1 MSRYSMNE
9 TLVEAIIRLKTEF
22 MKRNEGGSHI
32 QEIMPTLPELLSI
45 DEHELEMLHKFA
57 ESNSIYSNS
66 YEMNVL
72 DTVCKVYQGD
82 VNNYWL
88 DSIKH
93 DTSYAPF
100 YPIWIL
106 SAYALAL
113 ESKNLGVKQIIDIG
127 SGDGRIAYCAKVA
140 GLESYGIEIDENLV
154 SLENKISSNTGVD
167 FQPIMADATQ
177 FDYASLELSQPIFFI
192 SGLPEIG
199 EMLANSV
206 ISRIKSIPDLEISP
220 VFVFTGSHAMR
231 KNSRDKSKWGW
242 GQVIDHFKLDVVK
255 TITLPTYWTL
265 DQPIDTPFIFTLS
278 LIHI

>member
-1 MSRYSMNE
+1 MNE
-9 TLVEAIIRLKTEF
+9 TLVEAIVTLKTEF

-32 QEIMPTLPELLSI
+32 QEIMPTLPESLSI

-57 ESNSIYSNS
+57 ESNSIYSDS
-66 YEMNVL
+66 YEMNIL

-93 DTSYAPF
+93 DTSYTPF

-106 SAYALAL
+106 SAYALVL

-127 SGDGRIAYCAKVA
+127 SGDGRIAYCAKIV

-167 FQPIMADATQ
+167 FQPMIADATQ
-177 FDYASLELSQPIFFI
+177 FDYASLELSKPIFFI
-192 SGLPEIG
+192 SGLPEVG
-199 EMLANSV
+199 EMLANNV
-206 ISRIKSIPDLEISP
+206 IPRITSMQNLKTNP
-220 VFVFTGSHAMR
+220 VFVFTGSHIMR
-231 KNSRDKSKWGW
+231 KDSRDKSKWGW
-242 GQVIDHFKLDVVK
+242 GKVMERYNLEVIK
-255 TITLPTYWTL
+255 TVTLPTYWTV
-265 DQPIDTPFIFTLS
+265 DQPVDTPFIFTRTM
-278 LIHI
+278 I

>member
-1 MSRYSMNE
+1 MNE
-9 TLVEAIIRLKTEF
+9 ALVKAIVTLKAEF

-32 QEIMPTLPELLSI
+32 QEIIPILPESLSI
-45 DEHELEMLHKFA
+45 GKHELEMLHKFA
-57 ESNSIYSNS
+57 ESNSIYSSS

-106 SAYALAL
+106 SAYALVL
-113 ESKNLGVKQIIDIG
+113 ESKNLGAKQIIDIG
-127 SGDGRIAYCAKVA
+127 SGDGRIAYCAKVT
-140 GLESYGIEIDENLV
+140 GLQSYGIEIDENLV
-154 SLENKISSNTGVD
+154 SLEKKIVLSTKID
-167 FQPIMADATQ
+167 FKPMMADATQ
-177 FDYASLELSQPIFFI
+177 FDYTSIELSQPIFFI
-192 SGLPEIG
+192 SGLPEVG

-206 ISRIKSIPDLEISP
+206 ISRIMSMSDLKVRPI
-220 VFVFTGSHAMR
+220 FVFTGSHVMR
-231 KNSRDKSKWGW
+231 KDSRDKSKWGW
-242 GQVIDHFKLDVVK
+242 GQVIDHFKLDVIK

-265 DQPIDTPFIFTLS
+265 DQPIDTPFIFTRS
-278 LIHI
+278 MI

>member
-1 MSRYSMNE
+1 MNE
-9 TLVEAIIRLKTEF
+9 ALVKAIVTLKTEF

-32 QEIMPTLPELLSI
+32 QEIMPTLPESLSI
-45 DEHELEMLHKFA
+45 DEHELDMLHKFA
-57 ESNSIYSNS
+57 ESNSIYSDS
-66 YEMNVL
+66 YEMNLL

-106 SAYALAL
+106 SAYALVL

-167 FQPIMADATQ
+167 FHPMIADATQ
-177 FDYASLELSQPIFFI
+177 FNYASLELSQPIFFI
-192 SGLPEIG
+192 SGLPEVG
-199 EMLANSV
+199 EMLANNV
-206 ISRIKSIPDLEISP
+206 IPRIISMQNLKMNP
-220 VFVFTGSHAMR
+220 VFVFTGSHIMR
-231 KNSRDKSKWGW
+231 KDSRDKSKWGW
-242 GQVIDHFKLDVVK
+242 GKVMERYNLEVIK
-255 TITLPTYWTL
+255 TVTLPTYWTV
-265 DQPIDTPFIFTLS
+265 DQPVDTPFIFTRTM
-278 LIHI
+278 I

>member
-1 MSRYSMNE
+1 MNE
-9 TLVEAIIRLKTEF
+9 TLVEAIVRLKTEF

-32 QEIMPTLPELLSI
+32 QEIMPTLPESLSI

-57 ESNSIYSNS
+57 ESNSIYSDS
-66 YEMNVL
+66 YEMNIL

-106 SAYALAL
+106 SAYALVL

-127 SGDGRIAYCAKVA
+127 SGDGRIAYCAKVT
-140 GLESYGIEIDENLV
+140 GLQSYGIEIDENLV
-154 SLENKISSNTGVD
+154 SLEKKIVLSTKID
-167 FQPIMADATQ
+167 FKPMMADATQ
-177 FDYASLELSQPIFFI
+177 FDYTSIELSQPIFFI
-192 SGLPEIG
+192 SGLPEVG
-199 EMLANSV
+199 EMLANNV
-206 ISRIKSIPDLEISP
+206 ISRIISIPDLKVSP
-220 VFVFTGSHAMR
+220 IFVFTGSHVMR
-231 KNSRDKSKWGW
+231 KDSRDKSKWGW
-242 GQVIDHFKLDVVK
+242 GQVIDHFKLDVIK

-265 DQPIDTPFIFTLS
+265 DQPIDTPFIFTKS
-278 LIHI
+278 MI

>member
-1 MSRYSMNE
+1 MNE
-9 TLVEAIIRLKTEF
+9 ALVEAIVTLKTEF

-32 QEIMPTLPELLSI
+32 QEIMPTLPESLSI

-57 ESNSIYSNS
+57 ESNSIYSDS
-66 YEMNVL
+66 YEMNIL

-106 SAYALAL
+106 SAYALVL

-127 SGDGRIAYCAKVA
+127 SGDGRIAYCAKVV

-154 SLENKISSNTGVD
+154 SLENKISSDTGVD
-167 FQPIMADATQ
+167 FRPMIADATQ

-192 SGLPEIG
+192 SGLPEVG
-199 EMLANSV
+199 EMLANNV
-206 ISRIKSIPDLEISP
+206 IPRITSMQNLKTNP
-220 VFVFTGSHAMR
+220 VFVFTGSHIMR
-231 KNSRDKSKWGW
+231 KDSRDKSKWGW
-242 GQVIDHFKLDVVK
+242 GKVMERYNLEVIK
-255 TITLPTYWTL
+255 TVTLPTYWTV
-265 DQPIDTPFIFTLS
+265 DQPVDTPFIFTRTM
-278 LIHI
+278 I

>member
-1 MSRYSMNE
+1 MNE
-9 TLVEAIIRLKTEF
+9 TLVEAIVTLKTEF

-32 QEIMPTLPELLSI
+32 QEIMPTLPESLSI
-45 DEHELEMLHKFA
+45 DKRALEMLHKFA
-57 ESNSIYSNS
+57 ESNSIYSDS
-66 YEMNVL
+66 YEMNIL

-93 DTSYAPF
+93 DTSYTPF

-106 SAYALAL
+106 SAYALVL

-127 SGDGRIAYCAKVA
+127 SGDGRIAYCAKIV

-167 FQPIMADATQ
+167 FQPMIADATQ

-192 SGLPEIG
+192 SGLPEVG
-199 EMLANSV
+199 EMLANNV
-206 ISRIKSIPDLEISP
+206 IPRITSMQNLKTNP
-220 VFVFTGSHAMR
+220 VFVFTGSHIMR
-231 KNSRDKSKWGW
+231 KDSRDKSKWGW
-242 GQVIDHFKLDVVK
+242 GKVMERYNLEVIK
-255 TITLPTYWTL
+255 TVTLPTYWTV
-265 DQPIDTPFIFTLS
+265 DQPVDTPFIFTRTM
-278 LIHI
+278 I

>member
-1 MSRYSMNE
+1 MNE
-9 TLVEAIIRLKTEF
+9 TLVEAIVTLKTEF

-32 QEIMPTLPELLSI
+32 QEIVPTLPESLSI
-45 DEHELEMLHKFA
+45 DEHELKMLHKFA
-57 ESNSIYSNS
+57 ESNSIYSDS
-66 YEMNVL
+66 YEMNIL

-106 SAYALAL
+106 SAYALVL

-127 SGDGRIAYCAKVA
+127 SGDGRIAYCAKVV

-167 FQPIMADATQ
+167 FQPMIADATQ

-192 SGLPEIG
+192 SGLPEVG
-199 EMLANSV
+199 EMLANNV
-206 ISRIKSIPDLEISP
+206 IPRITSMQNLKTNP
-220 VFVFTGSHAMR
+220 VFVFTGSHIMR
-231 KNSRDKSKWGW
+231 KDSRDKSKWGW
-242 GQVIDHFKLDVVK
+242 GKVMERYNLEVIK
-255 TITLPTYWTL
+255 TVTLPTYWTV
-265 DQPIDTPFIFTLS
+265 DQPVDTPFIFTRTM
-278 LIHI
+278 I